1 VRIQSGQIVSLGY
14 GRYVRSDDVLA
25 VLPITEERGPGRRA
39 LVWVRGV
46 PDPIVASRSQE
57 AIVEDLVTPQ
67 QAAAGASGLVRGEV
81 RAARSSPRR
90 GAGRRPAPK
99 KRRTKRR

>member
-1 VRIQSGQIVSLGY
+1 VRVQSGQIISLGY

-57 AIVEDLVTPQ
+57 AIVQDMVTPQ
-67 QAAAGASGLVRGEV
+67 QAAAGATGLVRGEV
-81 RAARSSPRR
+81 RAVRAPARRAKPR
-90 GAGRRPAPK
+90 AKRP
-99 KRRTKRR
+99 KRRR